1 MTAARE
7 MRAILNGDL
16 SKARI
21 TTFVTYGDKKKRELT
36 DKEAKKAVLD
46 SMSFVKSP
54 IRGAN
59 IRIVRIPNVQ
69 AIRSDLG
76 LSQTAFAKKF
86 QIPVATIRD
95 WEQGRR
101 QPDQAARN
109 FLRVV
114 AMNPKAVMK
123 ALG

>member
-1 MTAARE
+1 MKSKTVQAARE
-7 MRAILNGDL
+7 MLAFIKGD
-16 SKARI
+16 
-21 TTFVTYGDKKKRELT
+21 T
-36 DKEAKKAVLD
+36 
-46 SMSFVKSP
+46 
-54 IRGAN
+54 RGA
-59 IRIVRIPNVQ
+59 IVHIVHVPNVQ
-69 AIRSDLG
+69 AIRADLG
-76 LSQTAFAKKF
+76 LTQAAFAKKF

-114 AMNPKAVMK
+114 AKNPKAVMK

>member
-1 MTAARE
+1 MLAF
-7 MRAILNGDL
+7 IKGD
-16 SKARI
+16 
-21 TTFVTYGDKKKRELT
+21 T
-36 DKEAKKAVLD
+36 
-46 SMSFVKSP
+46 
-54 IRGAN
+54 RGA
-59 IRIVRIPNVQ
+59 IVHIVHVPNVQ
-69 AIRSDLG
+69 DIRADLG
-76 LSQTAFAKKF
+76 LTQAAFAKKF

-114 AMNPKAVMK
+114 AKNPKAVMK

>member
-1 MTAARE
+1 MVSKLIKGARE
-7 MRAILNGDL
+7 AL
-16 SKARI
+16 A
-21 TTFVTYGDKKKRELT
+21 
-36 DKEAKKAVLD
+36 
-46 SMSFVKSP
+46 FVKGDR
-54 IRGAN
+54 RGA
-59 IRIVRIPNVQ
+59 IVHVVHVPDIQ
-69 AIRSDLG
+69 AIRTDLG
-76 LSQTAFAKKF
+76 LTQTAFAKKF

-114 AMNPKAVMK
+114 AKNPKAVMK